1 MMKAA
6 ISETEDMPMF
16 VSSWLLPFNVREL
29 SYVTG
34 LRVGRYLGLCK

>member
-16 VSSWLLPFNVREL
+16 VSSYRPFNVMEQN
-29 SYVTG
+29 
-34 LRVGRYLGLCK
+34 YL